1 PFWNPEFL
9 GDVMVVNGRSWP
21 VANVLPQ
28 RYRLRLL
35 NGSNARFY
43 NLSLSGSSTGKGK
56 GKGKTAN
63 VAFWVIGT
71 DGGLLDM
78 PVQTDTLLIAPGE
91 RYDVIVDFGN
101 VPGQTFTLMNDA
113 KAPYPFGETADPKT
127 VGQIAQFVVAAA
139 GPADDTYNPATD
151 GALRG
156 GGGQEPVIVRLPGAP
171 GGPAIAGNVQK
182 VRQLT
187 LNEIP
192 GPFGPLA
199 AVLNNTRWGGTR
211 EDGTPVVVEN
221 NPADSAVLLDTGT
234 VAGVTNYLTEFPQ
247 VGSTEIWEIINLT
260 ADAHPI
266 HLHLVQFQVVN
277 RQAYNVKQY
286 EREYLRNFPGGAAAN
301 PNSGFFI
308 PFFGPPLPYNTPN
321 ADGAIGGNPA
331 IGPFLQKAPI
341 APAPYE
347 QGWKDTVIALPK
359 QVTRI
364 AVRWTPQEQPFN
376 AADAGTNFFPFD
388 PTSLG
393 NPAGGVVTSANDPE
407 GAGYVWHCHI
417 LDHEDNEMMR
427 PYVPVDNADNKL
439 HP

>member
-1 PFWNPEFL
+1 
-9 GDVMVVNGRSWP
+9 
-21 VANVLPQ
+21 
-28 RYRLRLL
+28 
-35 NGSNARFY
+35 
-43 NLSLSGSSTGKGK
+43 
-56 GKGKTAN
+56 

-78 PVQTDTLLIAPGE
+78 PVQTNKLLIAPGE

-113 KAPYPFGETADPKT
+113 KAPYPFGDTADPKT

-139 GPADDTYNPATD
+139 GPADNTYNPATD
-151 GALRG
+151 GPLRQG
-156 GGGQEPVIVRLPGAP
+156 TPAAPVVGFEPVIERLPGTP
-171 GGPAIAGNVQK
+171 GGPPIAGNVQK

-221 NPADSAVLLDTGT
+221 NPADSAVLLD
-234 VAGVTNYLTEFPQ
+234 TEFPQ

-341 APAPYE
+341 ASAATRPSAPSCRR
-347 QGWKDTVIALPK
+347 L
-359 QVTRI
+359 
-364 AVRWTPQEQPFN
+364 
-376 AADAGTNFFPFD
+376 
-388 PTSLG
+388 L
-393 NPAGGVVTSANDPE
+393 
-407 GAGYVWHCHI
+407 
-417 LDHEDNEMMR
+417 
-427 PYVPVDNADNKL
+427 
-439 HP
+439 